1 MEEKLSTTNFEL
13 ATCTAAAGF
22 RLVPAAEL
30 QPLITVA
37 LAEAA
42 AEAAV

>member
-13 ATCTAAAGF
+13 ATVTAGGGY

-30 QPLITVA
+30 QPLITTA
-37 LAEAA
+37 LAESA
-42 AEAAV
+42 AEAGI